1 MQFPDEL
8 ITRLAWANA
17 RADAAVYNIE
27 LQEEGE
33 EADISVYKPGV
44 IAVLNELGLTRE
56 ERPASITWADSGAV
70 AFEFTE
76 ARYVT
81 NWRAEQ

>member
-8 ITRLAWANA
+8 VTRLAWANA
-17 RADAAVYNIE
+17 RADAQVFNVE
-27 LQEEGE
+27 LDESGE
-33 EADISVYKPGV
+33 NFISVYKPGV
-44 IAVLNELGLTRE
+44 IAMLNELGLTRE
-56 ERPASITWADSGAV
+56 ERPASITWADSGTV

-81 NWRAEQ
+81 NWRAEE